1 MAEED
6 GVVESHRV
14 IVTGNNNSGKSVVV
28 EEAHATVTGPGNF
41 DFWQT
46 EAGHSPHDLSIGRS
60 PMKFFPAPGGTMFRL
75 FTIPPADPKLTPAE
89 IAAMQEWFFNEIGSP
104 EARGDTSRH
113 PMMHTTP
120 TVDYIVLLSGEIS
133 LVLDEGNAIE
143 LKPFDAIVQ
152 RATHHSWINT
162 GREPA
167 LLMCVMV
174 GGK

>member
-133 LVLDEGNAIE
+133 LVLDEGDAIE

-152 RATHHSWINT
+152 RAANHSWVNT